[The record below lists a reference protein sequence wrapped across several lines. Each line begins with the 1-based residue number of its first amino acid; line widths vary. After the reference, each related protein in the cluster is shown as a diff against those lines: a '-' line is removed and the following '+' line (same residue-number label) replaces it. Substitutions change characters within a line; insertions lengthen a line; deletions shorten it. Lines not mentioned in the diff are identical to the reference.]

1 MVCLSKGPILN
12 VLILTSTLFFSF
24 GCSSINQIVH
34 PDEKSTP
41 PTWPTYE
48 QILKENYKGP
58 KARVTVARFVDKSP
72 MGTDTSRIGDG
83 MAEMLRNALWATN
96 HYVVQV
102 RSSLDNVDRGQ
113 DTGDGGR
120 IRKEG
125 ETDLLVEGEIREFNS
140 SIPGA
145 GEETGGASYVTVILT
160 VTDPRTKQMLA
171 TYRVTGKATDFGG
184 KTEKVGGPLPEVFR
198 GFSKT
203 LMEKAIRI
211 TIEESASFVVA
222 KTPPEY
228 YKVVTVTPPRE
239 SSKTTPI
246 SPKVTPPPSPPPPPR
261 RMTQVI
267 VPSENL
273 RDKPQGKVIR
283 KVDKGTSLTIL
294 EVEEKWLHVRLED
307 GTEAWIWKS
316 ATSEAPKPAPKS
328 TPKPKLTPTPAPAP
342 SPSAPTTPSSPPPAS
357 STVTPM

>member
-1 MVCLSKGPILN
+1 MVCLSKRPILN
-12 VLILTSTLFFSF
+12 VLILASALFFLFS
-24 GCSSINQIVH
+24 CSSINQIVH
-34 PDEKSTP
+34 PDEKPAPS
-41 PTWPTYE
+41 TWPTYE
-48 QILKENYKGP
+48 QVLKDNYKGP
-58 KARVTVARFVDKSP
+58 KARVTIPKFVDKSP
-72 MGTDTSRIGDG
+72 MGTETSRIGDG
-83 MAEMLRNALWATN
+83 MAEMLRNALLATN
-96 HYVVQV
+96 HYIIQIRSPLDDVV
-102 RSSLDNVDRGQ
+102 RGQ
-113 DTGDGGR
+113 DSGDGGR
-120 IRKEG
+120 LRKEG
-125 ETDLLVEGEIREFNS
+125 EPDLLVEGEIREFNS

-145 GEETGGASYVTVILT
+145 GDETGGASYVAVTLT
-160 VTDPRTKQMLA
+160 VSDLRTKQVLA
-171 TYRVTGKATDFGG
+171 THRVNGKATDFGG
-184 KTEKVGGPLPEVFR
+184 TSQKVGGPLPEVFR

-228 YKVVTVTPPRE
+228 YRVVTVNPPRE
-239 SSKTTPI
+239 SSKIIPV

-294 EVEEKWLHVRLED
+294 EVEEKWLRVRLED

-316 ATSEAPKPAPKS
+316 ATSEAPKPTPKS
-328 TPKPKLTPTPAPAP
+328 TPKPAPTPPAP
-342 SPSAPTTPSSPPPAS
+342 SAPPTPSSPPPSS